1 MTGRP
6 AARMFDMCT
15 GHKGA
20 KPRPNDQGSPNVMI
34 NGRPAHRV
42 GDHWMMHSGH
52 FSFLAQGSPT
62 VMTNGRPQGRVG
74 DMIICTSRVMTGSP
88 NVMVGDAAIVAP
100 AYTGPLP
107 SVGLDASLPPASNA
121 SSSGGSWARIK
132 KSSGNGFKIYDD
144 EGNIIGEDDGLA
156 EPIEPIEINGKH
168 LAWGLKVSADFR
180 NKVFAIAD
188 KLGMPD
194 QDGANW
200 LMAIM
205 AFESGRSFSP
215 SKRNIAGSGATG
227 LIQFMPDT
235 AKGMGT
241 STASLSRM
249 TPETQLDWVYK
260 YFRPYA
266 GKLNSLESAYM
277 AVLRPA
283 NINSAMGAVLFRR
296 GSTAYSQNSGLDKN
310 RDGTIT
316 KYEAAEKVRLTL
328 NEGLGTKYRWNG

>member
-107 SVGLDASLPPASNA
+107 SVGLDPTAPKAGSVGSSLFDRITGRGKGG
-121 SSSGGSWARIK
+121 SSGY
-132 KSSGNGFKIYDD
+132 SGNSIDD
-144 EGNIIGEDDGLA
+144 EDEIVDDGTGVD
-156 EPIEPIEINGKH
+156 EPADPEAPVTADELDWIVVCMMDEALNQNTSD
-168 LAWGLKVSADFR
+168 AWAAVARVILNRKNAQFNENRV
-180 NKVFAIAD
+180 N
-188 KLGMPD
+188 PD
-194 QDGANW
+194 W
-200 LMAIM
+200 
-205 AFESGRSFSP
+205 RW
-215 SKRNIAGSGATG
+215 
-227 LIQFMPDT
+227 T
-235 AKGMGT
+235 AKGIVLATNAFSGFYFEMRGGKYTKVAQTYAQAERRGLNKIARFKKNPRWNRMKEVAQKVIDGT
-241 STASLSRM
+241 YQGGAGYNNVRTKNALWYYNPAIIRKLPGFAS
-249 TPETQLDWVYK
+249 
-260 YFRPYA
+260 A
-266 GKLNSLESAYM
+266 GKRVAKIEDH
-277 AVLRPA
+277 V
-283 NINSAMGAVLFRR
+283 F
-296 GSTAYSQNSGLDKN
+296 YSRK
-310 RDGTIT
+310 
-316 KYEAAEKVRLTL
+316 
-328 NEGLGTKYRWNG
+328 